1 MSTNKNKY
9 FTLEERRIILTGV
22 TNGLTKVAIAKT
34 LGVELI
40 EGSAVSSFSNV

>member
-9 FTLEERRIILTGV
+9 FTLEERRIILGV
-22 TNGLTKVAIAKT
+22 TNGSTKVAIAKT